1 MKRAIVLFPKF
12 QNKDAIQNIRERF
25 DPLAN
30 YIAPHITIVFPF
42 ESALSTAELD
52 AHMRRAL
59 AGVKRFDVRLQDI
72 TGDFRDGYVFLNV
85 KKGND
90 AIIALHDRLY
100 RDDLE
105 PFLFR
110 KVTYCPHITIGKIE
124 EQSAFD
130 SALEGLGRFTEHF
143 EAVIDRVY
151 VENIDDQAN
160 SIIELVYD
168 LEESHSF
175 PTE

>member
-12 QNKDAIQNIRERF
+12 QNMDAIRNIRERF
-25 DPLAN
+25 DPLAS

-59 AGVKRFDVRLQDI
+59 AGVKRFAVRLQGI
-72 TGDFRDGYVFLNV
+72 TGDFRDGYLFLNV

-90 AIIALHDRLY
+90 AIIALHDLLY
-100 RDDLE
+100 RDALE

-110 KVTYCPHITIGKIE
+110 KVTYCPHITVGRIE
-124 EQSAFD
+124 AQSAFD
-130 SALEGLGRFTEHF
+130 SALDELGSVHESF

-151 VENIDDQAN
+151 LENIDVSEQ
-160 SIIELVYD
+160 SLIEQVFD
-168 LEESHSF
+168 LE
-175 PTE
+175 